1 MNKGEIH
8 VTNAIFNKTVAER
21 FTFLKIKLFFPN
33 LNKWDICLIFT
44 IKQKVSAD

>member
-33 LNKWDICLIFT
+33 LNTTSYLNFKSDVFIE
-44 IKQKVSAD
+44 Q